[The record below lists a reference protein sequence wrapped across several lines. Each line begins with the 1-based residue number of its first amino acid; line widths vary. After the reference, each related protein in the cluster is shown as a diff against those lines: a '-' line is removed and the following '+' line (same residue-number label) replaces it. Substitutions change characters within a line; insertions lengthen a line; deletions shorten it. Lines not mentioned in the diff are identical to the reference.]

1 MRLLPRRSL
10 CPLAVALV
18 SAIASTVG
26 AQAPRPGQ
34 LHVLRFLPEGIAGPA
49 DSLVVAFDHPVAPKL
64 DKSVDPA
71 GVVRLDPAVRT
82 TAYWRDPSTI
92 VVRFAEPL
100 AFGARYQVTYAS
112 GLRSTDGATLADG
125 QGRELQVRKPQL
137 LLVYPSGGR
146 QNPDPLQRPWAVY
159 EGAVPLDYLSGRFVA
174 VKTGDACRATTIAMR
189 PDSTRPILPTDPEEV
204 RKAGGPFADR
214 RLAELRRVV
223 RFVANVPLWDG
234 CPMMASVS
242 GEPGGAEREAGPFVA
257 ASRFAVINVGCTSS
271 PCENGFPVVAF
282 SHPVRPSEV
291 AAHVRVDGK
300 PASATPWSPAG
311 RNGTATSWL
320 ND

>member
-71 GVVRLDPAVRT
+71 GVVRLDPSVRT

-146 QNPDPLQRPWAVY
+146 QTPDPLQRPWAVY

-174 VKTGDACRATTIAMR
+174 VKTGDACRAIAR
-189 PDSTRPILPTDPEEV
+189 KKAYTR
-204 RKAGGPFADR
+204 KNQR
-214 RLAELRRVV
+214 RAAEKRAEWPKMQCASCGTPVSAQRRT
-223 RFVANVPLWDG
+223 RRY
-234 CPMMASVS
+234 CSVQC
-242 GEPGGAEREAGPFVA
+242 RQQ
-257 ASRFAVINVGCTSS
+257 
-271 PCENGFPVVAF
+271 AF
-282 SHPVRPSEV
+282 RDHQR
-291 AAHVRVDGK
+291 
-300 PASATPWSPAG
+300 AG
-311 RNGTATSWL
+311 RPG
-320 ND
+320 

>member
-100 AFGARYQVTYAS
+100 AFGARYQATGITPEAAGPGKMRVTKNA
-112 GLRSTDGATLADG
+112 APA
-125 QGRELQVRKPQL
+125 
-137 LLVYPSGGR
+137 
-146 QNPDPLQRPWAVY
+146 
-159 EGAVPLDYLSGRFVA
+159 GAVNA
-174 VKTGDACRATTIAMR
+174 R
-189 PDSTRPILPTDPEEV
+189 P
-204 RKAGGPFADR
+204 GP
-214 RLAELRRVV
+214 
-223 RFVANVPLWDG
+223 
-234 CPMMASVS
+234 
-242 GEPGGAEREAGPFVA
+242 
-257 ASRFAVINVGCTSS
+257 
-271 PCENGFPVVAF
+271 
-282 SHPVRPSEV
+282 
-291 AAHVRVDGK
+291 
-300 PASATPWSPAG
+300 
-311 RNGTATSWL
+311 
-320 ND
+320 